1 MSQPTN
7 PAHLPTGSGTLHERD
22 REVAMLDQ
30 AIVDAKSGEAR
41 LVLVEG
47 AAGIGKSRLL
57 LEARTLGQRA
67 GFNVVTARGNEF
79 EREYPFGVVR
89 QLVGSVGLSSDA
101 TGDRVIDAEA
111 ERADQLLRS
120 VDEGGSE
127 TTSFAVLDTLYW
139 NTARTAEE
147 APLMIAVDDLQW
159 SDRPSLNF
167 FAYLARRMESLPII
181 IVATLRPAESSAD
194 AASVRELMSDPSRVS
209 VAPKPLG
216 AASLG
221 QMTLERLGAE
231 ADPDFAL
238 ELERITGGN
247 PLLVDEL
254 LKELFAEK
262 VMPVE
267 SSVDMLRK
275 LGPRAAS
282 RSVLLRLARLDSDC
296 TLVARA
302 FSILGETTSTATIAE
317 FTELSQDA
325 VGAAIARNSQ
335 AEIFRPDT
343 PIGFVHPLVRE
354 AVYSDIP
361 PGERELLHLRAARV
375 LEEGGASSEKVAA
388 QLIHVSPRGDD
399 WVLAKLRHAGG
410 IAMSKGGISS
420 AIFYLLRALDE
431 PSDSAARGEVLRD
444 LGIAEALANRSEG
457 ADHLLEAYELLK
469 DPLQRGFIAVI
480 NVRLLGLAHRNDEAV
495 DLAER
500 TLAELGPEHEAMRRR
515 IQNSMQS
522 ISLMDPAVRPFSEL
536 APLLDNP
543 VSAGDSLEARMDDG
557 AACYGKMLRNDPAS
571 ECVPIALRA
580 IEDGQL
586 YKFDNAGFPLIGVYV
601 TLAVADDDRVIEVC
615 DRSLA
620 AAADGG
626 ALYVPAVAR
635 GFKGWALTM
644 RGDIQGAFEML
655 ELSRSDIEQFDLLLG
670 YTQIS
675 AMLTLAGVERGTLE
689 QAESDLS
696 RGEPYLQPG
705 VQRIVWLGAKLA
717 LRVEQGRNQE
727 AFETAELI
735 ENAGMDEMIQNPGW
749 LPWRSLKAEA
759 LDGLGRTEEA
769 LVLAEEEVAA
779 ARRWGAP
786 RALGRALRVLGQLK
800 RADGIPDLEEALEL
814 LESSSARL
822 EYGWTLAAMGT
833 TLRHAR
839 KQVEAREPL
848 TAALKIAS
856 VSGAEGLERHA
867 REELDATGAVPR
879 VKDFQ
884 GLDSLTPS
892 EKRVAGLAVEGMT
905 NREIA
910 QSLFVTPKTVEVHLS
925 NVYRKLDVASRREL
939 PGVFSAA
946 A

>member
-1 MSQPTN
+1 MAS
-7 PAHLPTGSGTLHERD
+7 LPTGSGLLHERE

-30 AIVDAKSGEAR
+30 AIIDAKSGEAR
-41 LVLVEG
+41 LVLIEG
-47 AAGIGKSRLL
+47 AAGIGKSRML
-57 LEARTLGQRA
+57 LEARTLGEQA

-79 EREYPFGVVR
+79 EREYPFGVIR
-89 QLVGSVGLSSDA
+89 QLVGSVGLSEAA

-111 ERADQLLRS
+111 ERADELLRS

-127 TTSFAVLDTLYW
+127 TTSFKVLDTLYW
-139 NTARTAEE
+139 NTAHAAEE
-147 APLMIAVDDLQW
+147 APLMLAIDDLQW

-167 FAYLARRMESLPII
+167 IAYLARRMESLPII

-209 VAPKPLG
+209 VSPQPLG
-216 AASLG
+216 AESLG
-221 QMTLERLGAE
+221 MMTAARLGAD
-231 ADPDFAL
+231 ADPQFL
-238 ELERITGGN
+238 EELTRVTGGN

-262 VMPVE
+262 VLPE
-267 SSVDMLRK
+267 SSSVDMLRK

-282 RSVLLRLARLDSDC
+282 RSVLLRLARLDPDC
-296 TLVARA
+296 TKVARA
-302 FSILGETTSTATIAE
+302 FSILGESTSTSTIAE
-317 FTELSQDA
+317 FSELSDEA

-343 PIGFVHPLVRE
+343 PVGFVHPLVRE

-375 LEEGGASSEKVAA
+375 LEAAGASSEKVAA
-388 QLIHVSPRGDD
+388 QLIHVSPRGDA

-410 IAMSKGGISS
+410 IAMSQGGISS
-420 AIFYLLRALDE
+420 AIYYLQRALEE
-431 PSDSAARGEVLRD
+431 PSDSKTRGEVLRD
-444 LGIAEALANRSEG
+444 LGIAEALANRAEG
-457 ADHLLEAYELLK
+457 ADHLLEAYELLD

-480 NVRLLGLAHRNDEAV
+480 NVRLLGLAHRNEEGV
-495 DLAER
+495 TLVER

-515 IQNSMQS
+515 LQNSLQS
-522 ISLMDPAVRPFSEL
+522 ISMMDPATRPFSEL
-536 APLLDNP
+536 APLIDNP
-543 VSAGDSLEARMDDG
+543 IPAGDSVETRMDEG
-557 AACYGKMLRNDPAS
+557 AACYAKMLRNDPAA
-571 ECVPIALRA
+571 ECVELALRA

-586 YKFDNAGFPLIGVYV
+586 YKYDNAGFPMIGVYV
-601 TLAVADDDRVIEVC
+601 TLAVADDDRALEVC

-620 AAADGG
+620 AAAEGG

-635 GFKGWALTM
+635 GFKGWALAM

-655 ELSRSDIEQFDLLLG
+655 ELARSDIEQFELRLG

-675 AMLTLAGVERGTLE
+675 AMLTIAGVERGTLE

-705 VQRIVWLGAKLA
+705 TQRIVWLGAKLA
-717 LRVEQGRNQE
+717 LRVEQGRNAE
-727 AFETAELI
+727 ALEVCELI
-735 ENAGMDEMIQNPGW
+735 ETAGMDAMIQNPAW

-769 LVLAEEEVAA
+769 LEFADQEVEA
-779 ARRWGAP
+779 ARHWGAP
-786 RALGRALRVLGQLK
+786 RAIGRALRVRGQLK
-800 RADGIPDLEEALEL
+800 RADGIADLQEALDV
-814 LESSSARL
+814 LEPSPARL
-822 EYGWTLAAMGT
+822 EYAWALAGMGR

-839 KQVEAREPL
+839 KQIEAREPL
-848 TAALKIAS
+848 AEALKIAS

-867 REELDATGAVPR
+867 REELDAAGASPR

-925 NVYRKLDVASRREL
+925 SVYRKLDVASRREL
-939 PGVFSAA
+939 PAVFTAA